1 MWFYRRALKISYED
15 HITNEEVLRRM
26 GTERSLLK
34 NIRKRQA
41 QFFGHVMR
49 KEKLEYLITTGKI
62 QGHKSRGRPREKI
75 LDGISGWL
83 SSDPLEILRRVRD
96 RKKWKDM
103 VANALRFFFGEW
115 LWQHETNC
123 FYEGV
128 LKTYC
133 CISAILPAIHK
144 LK

>member
-103 VANALRFFFGEW
+103 VAYALRHG
-115 LWQHETNC
+115 T
-123 FYEGV
+123 
-128 LKTYC
+128 
-133 CISAILPAIHK
+133 
-144 LK
+144 